1 MTSVGVRLTAAAIA
15 SGISSYVMLMI
26 VARHLSLAE
35 NATFLVFWS
44 AMSLGFGIFTSIQ
57 SDATRA
63 AAVWA
68 RVPRQGVEP
77 ARTRP
82 RLVTMIWAA
91 GAASMLAV
99 MLSSRLWADGLFM
112 QGAAALALIA
122 AVGQFGASTSAA
134 YNAVLVGHGRH
145 SIFALVILLD
155 GLLRLACVSIVVAG
169 GGSLVA
175 ISLATMLPSFT
186 WLIPWFIHRETRG
199 ELRRTRSD
207 RGVRGTLTAWG
218 QTVLASVCN
227 SALIVGFPVLARSTS
242 TEREF
247 AAAAP
252 VLLAVV
258 LVRGPLLLPLG
269 AMQTVIIGHVA
280 SSPAGRIDVPR
291 VWVARAVAVA
301 VAVVALAVVAGPP
314 MLRLVNAEYVVSGP
328 AFGGIA
334 LGSILL
340 ATFALISTVVLG
352 RGRHSQYLLGWGVA
366 LAAVLAVLATPVPL
380 EPRIVTSV
388 IVGPVAGMAVHL
400 LSRRSR
406 VTSPQSG

>member
-1 MTSVGVRLTAAAIA
+1 MANVGLRLTAAAIA
-15 SGISSYVMLMI
+15 SGISTYVVLMI

-68 RVPRQGVEP
+68 RAPGQRVEQP
-77 ARTRP
+77 QARP
-82 RLVTMIWAA
+82 LLVTMIWAV
-91 GAASMLAV
+91 GAASMLV
-99 MLSSRLWADGLFM
+99 VVLSARLWSDALFVY
-112 QGAAALALIA
+112 AAVPLALITGI
-122 AVGQFGASTSAA
+122 GQFGASTSAA

-145 SIFALVILLD
+145 SIFAAVILLD
-155 GLLRLACVSIVVAG
+155 GLLRLACVSIVVAF

-175 ISLATMLPSFT
+175 IALATMLPSLT
-186 WLIPWFIHRETRG
+186 WLAPWFIYRETRE

-207 RGVRGTLTAWG
+207 RGIRGTLVAWG
-218 QTVLASVCN
+218 QTVLASVCT
-227 SALIVGFPVLARSTS
+227 SALIVGFPVLARVTS

-247 AAAAP
+247 SAAAP
-252 VLLAVV
+252 ILLAVV

-280 SSPAGRIDVPR
+280 SSPDGRIHVPR

-301 VAVVALAVVAGPP
+301 VAIVALAVLAGPP
-314 MLRLVNAEYVVSGP
+314 MLRLVNADYVVSGP

-340 ATFALISTVVLG
+340 AAFTFTSTVVLG

-366 LAAVLAVLATPVPL
+366 LAAVFVVLVSGAPF
-380 EPRIVTSV
+380 EQRIVTSI
-388 IVGPVAGMAVHL
+388 IVGPIAGMAVHL
-400 LSRRSR
+400 RSR
-406 VTSPQSG
+406 PVRVKNP